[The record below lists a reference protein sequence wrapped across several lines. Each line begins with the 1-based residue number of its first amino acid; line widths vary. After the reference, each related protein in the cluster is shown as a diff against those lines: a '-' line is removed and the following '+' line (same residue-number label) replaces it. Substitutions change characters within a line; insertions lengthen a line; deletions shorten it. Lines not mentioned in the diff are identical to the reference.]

1 MSQLPG
7 MWPEKPVGDK
17 SHGSKLPG
25 YQTPWPGAETGETL
39 KNIDTG
45 AYLTSFC
52 RKFPVN
58 SRLTSQIE
66 AGYILKSLNN
76 IDIFLMRG

>member
-25 YQTPWPGAETGETL
+25 YQTPWPGPETGETL
-39 KNIDTG
+39 KARG
-45 AYLTSFC
+45 ANYPDKKNTLAWC
-52 RKFPVN
+52 
-58 SRLTSQIE
+58 
-66 AGYILKSLNN
+66 
-76 IDIFLMRG
+76 

>member
-39 KNIDTG
+39 KARG
-45 AYLTSFC
+45 ANYPDKKKHLGL
-52 RKFPVN
+52 V
-58 SRLTSQIE
+58 
-66 AGYILKSLNN
+66 LKQV
-76 IDIFLMRG
+76 RH